1 MGSHAA
7 RNDPRVSAI
16 RRRTRN
22 RAALLLF
29 GRAIVTTLG
38 VVSGA
43 LGFLTGIRMQRRQ
56 LRPGGLRHRGRRAVR
71 RRLRGHRFPA
81 DAPPR

>member
-1 MGSHAA
+1 MRPATS
-7 RNDPRVSAI
+7 PVSAI

-43 LGFLTGIRMQRRQ
+43 LGFLTGIRMSADNYD
-56 LRPGGLRHRGRRAVR
+56 PGGLRHRRRRAVR